1 VVGVSDPAE
10 NVEAFTE
17 ELADGYVTLEY
28 EPIGGGQMRI
38 AAYANG
44 DVLESG
50 EYSTKIF
57 GSATLR
63 GQFLNSVESSLED
76 RSGVDAET
84 IRNELKEWFAAMNEV
99 DREEQAEK
107 FLPDEIQRIIDGTQ
121 YPVEIHGGET
131 TTWKVELSYAGRT
144 RELEFEA
151 SEMVGNSAGTLQEK
165 IANQFFELIEIEK
178 EDWEAIR
185 ERWHE
190 NSEVVNVVEET
201 ASDAIADRV
210 LSKLGNTLKPVGD
223 REDMGNDVAAAWY
236 DPENTTVYD
245 DAPEDAPIVW
255 VQDDFLVDQLEAAG
269 KKLEYKGQ
277 LIKNL
282 IARGDI
288 HGSRVRRK
296 WAWDSYTKVYP
307 FDPDALGVTPDDVGG
322 GDDPNHSEVSA

>member
-1 VVGVSDPAE
+1 VVAVTAPAE
-10 NVEAFTE
+10 NVDSFTE
-17 ELADGYVTLEY
+17 DLADGYVTLEY
-28 EPIGGGQMRI
+28 EPIGGGQIRI
-38 AAYANG
+38 AAYANN

-63 GQFLNSVESSLED
+63 GQFMNSVEESLEG
-76 RSGVDAET
+76 RNGVDPSE
-84 IRNELKEWFAAMNEV
+84 IRTELKEWFAAMNEI
-99 DREEQAEK
+99 DREEQAEV
-107 FLPDEIQRIIDGTQ
+107 FLPEEIQGIIDGTH

-131 TTWKVELSYAGRT
+131 TTWNVELTYAGRT
-144 RELEFEA
+144 RELEFSA
-151 SEMVGNSAGTLQEK
+151 SEIVGNAAGVLQEK
-165 IANQFFELIEIEK
+165 VANQFFELVEIEK

-210 LSKLGNTLKPVGD
+210 LSKLSNTLKPVPE

-236 DPENTTVYD
+236 DEDNSTVYD
-245 DAPEDAPIVW
+245 EAPPEADIVW

-269 KKLEYKGQ
+269 KNLEYKGQ
-277 LIKNL
+277 LVKDL
-282 IARGDI
+282 IARGDLY
-288 HGSRVRRK
+288 GSRKRAK
-296 WAWDSYTKVYP
+296 WAWETRTKVYP
-307 FDPDALGVTPDDVGG
+307 FSPDSVGVLSDDVRE

>member
-1 VVGVSDPAE
+1 MSIPAE
-10 NVEAFTE
+10 NVDPFTE
-17 ELADGYVTLEY
+17 DLADGYVTVEY
-28 EPIGGGQMRI
+28 GPIGGGQMRI
-38 AAYANG
+38 AAYGDG

-63 GQFLNSVESSLED
+63 GQFLNSVEASLEG
-76 RSGVDAET
+76 RNGVEAAEV
-84 IRNELKEWFAAMNEV
+84 RKDLKEWFAAMNEA

-107 FLPDEIQRIIDGTQ
+107 FLPDEIRAIIQGTN

-131 TTWKVELSYAGRT
+131 TTWQVEITYGGRT
-144 RELEFEA
+144 RELEFSA
-151 SEMVGNSAGTLQEK
+151 SEMVGGGAGALQEK

-178 EDWEAIR
+178 EVWEAIR

-210 LSKLGNTLKPVGD
+210 LEKLGNTVKPVGA

-236 DPENTTVYD
+236 EPENVTVYD
-245 DAPEDAPIVW
+245 GAPADAPIVW
-255 VQDDFLVDQLEAAG
+255 VQDSFLVDQLEAAG
-269 KKLEYKGQ
+269 KNLEYKSQ
-277 LIKNL
+277 LIKDL
-282 IARGDI
+282 IARDDVY
-288 HGSRVRRK
+288 GSRARKK
-296 WAWDSYTKVYP
+296 WAWDQRTKVYP

-322 GDDPNHSEVSA
+322 TDDPNHSEVSA

>member
-1 VVGVSDPAE
+1 
-10 NVEAFTE
+10 
-17 ELADGYVTLEY
+17 
-28 EPIGGGQMRI
+28 MRI

-151 SEMVGNSAGTLQEK
+151 SEMVGNSAGALQEK
-165 IANQFFELIEIEK
+165 IANQFFELVEIEK

-210 LSKLGNTLKPVGD
+210 LSKLGNTLKPVGN

-269 KKLEYKGQ
+269 KNLEYKGQ

-282 IARGDI
+282 IDRGDI
-288 HGSRVRRK
+288 HGSRGRRK

-322 GDDPNHSEVSA
+322 SDDPNHSEVDP

>member
-1 VVGVSDPAE
+1 MSDPAE
-10 NVEAFTE
+10 NVDAFTE

-50 EYSTKIF
+50 EYNTKIF

-63 GQFLNSVESSLED
+63 GQFLNSVEESLEG
-76 RSGVDAET
+76 RKGVDAGE

-107 FLPDEIQRIIDGTQ
+107 FLPDEIRAIIQGTN

-131 TTWKVELSYAGRT
+131 TTWQVELTYAGRT
-144 RELEFEA
+144 RELEFSA
-151 SEMVGNSAGTLQEK
+151 SEMVGSGAGALQEK
-165 IANQFFELIEIEK
+165 IANQFFELIEIDP

-210 LSKLGNTLKPVGD
+210 LEKIGNTVKPVGD

-236 DPENTTVYD
+236 DPENATVYD
-245 DAPEDAPIVW
+245 EAPADAPIVW
-255 VQDDFLVDQLEAAG
+255 VQDSFLVDQLEAAG
-269 KKLEYKGQ
+269 KNLEYKSQ
-277 LIKNL
+277 LIKDL
-282 IARGDI
+282 IARGDVY
-288 HGSRVRRK
+288 GSRARKK
-296 WAWDSYTKVYP
+296 WAWNQRTKVYP

-322 GDDPNHSEVSA
+322 SDDPNHSEVSA